1 MSHRGAT
8 GSSPMAN
15 DLDRTMLAEWSGRAA
30 QLLAPVIDAM
40 MTELRRSDRLQW
52 MVRGDRGAS
61 GAA

>member
-1 MSHRGAT
+1 
-8 GSSPMAN
+8 MAN

-40 MTELRRSDRLQW
+40 MTELRRSDLLQW